1 MLDVFVSISILAVL
15 GVPAVKVSLDKLPLA
30 GDFSTADSRAMVV
43 SPVVSLVPLP
53 TLVLGGAVGSVGVTG
68 GVAESPVITGSGQFR
83 PQRSSVAL
91 LADDPVVGVP
101 SAPSQA
107 AKANADRTKSDTDP
121 IRMIFPTS
129 QLFIAKIAR
138 VPLILG

>member
-1 MLDVFVSISILAVL
+1 MGQLPLLDVFVSISILAVL
-15 GVPAVKVSLDKLPLA
+15 GVPAVNVSLDKLPLA

-53 TLVLGGAVGSVGVTG
+53 TLVLGGAVGSVGGVTG
-68 GVAESPVITGSGQFR
+68 GVEEPLVSVIAGSGQFK

-91 LADDPVVGVP
+91 LADDPVVGAP
-101 SAPSQA
+101 SVPSQA

-129 QLFIAKIAR
+129 QISHR
-138 VPLILG
+138 